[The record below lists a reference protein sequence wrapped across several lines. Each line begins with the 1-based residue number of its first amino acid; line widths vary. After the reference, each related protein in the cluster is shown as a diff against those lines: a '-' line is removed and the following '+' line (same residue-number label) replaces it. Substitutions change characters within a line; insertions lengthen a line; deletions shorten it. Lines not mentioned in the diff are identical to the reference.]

1 MERKKQILLVSE
13 IIEVDIEVTTLTPG
27 TSLQDDRKIVESFLI
42 KSPGSCLIGV
52 GKGGYLLFN
61 VLLDSELAKQ
71 ASKVVIL
78 SAPFSIKTWEGRKKL
93 SDEEAAYYQGELA
106 DSFYTNL
113 PPILLL
119 YGKSDHIVPHDQGR
133 LALAGLR
140 RSIEPGAK
148 RPNVQLIILP
158 DQGHDLLKDKETV
171 KNILEWLSL

>member
-1 MERKKQILLVSE
+1 METKKQILLMSVMTVDLDVSTF
-13 IIEVDIEVTTLTPG
+13 VPG
-27 TSLQDDRKIVESFLI
+27 TSLQDDRRSIASYLNKN
-42 KSPGSCLIGV
+42 PGSCLIGV

-71 ASKVVIL
+71 ANKVVIL
-78 SAPFSIKTWEGRKKL
+78 SAPFSIKTWEKRKL
-93 SDEEAAYYQGELA
+93 LQPEEAAYYQGEPA
-106 DSFYTNL
+106 DSFYTDL

-158 DQGHDLLKDKETV
+158 DQRHDLLKDKETV
-171 KNILEWLSL
+171 KNIIEWLSL